1 MPYFSTEKLRKNDKE
16 NRDDKASIKYLWT
29 TLVIF
34 GDDYVHIILVIEIL
48 SIRFK
53 QNSNK

>member
-1 MPYFSTEKLRKNDKE
+1 MIRKTGTTKLPFN
-16 NRDDKASIKYLWT
+16 ICGQH
-29 TLVIF
+29 LVIF